1 MNFIGLRVGEDDL
14 PATASYDGS
23 IGSWPGTARKDRPT
37 SSLKCALL
45 ALLICWH
52 ALIPLAGA
60 AEEPYDYPFAD
71 PYVATWRGQALL
83 SLY

>member
-45 ALLICWH
+45 ALQRVESDAQKTRVSPARWSH
-52 ALIPLAGA
+52 
-60 AEEPYDYPFAD
+60 EN
-71 PYVATWRGQALL
+71 
-83 SLY
+83 